1 MRVRE
6 CECVTVRVGVER
18 TGKRRGWD
26 KRGIGC
32 GCGCGG
38 KGERRE
44 SVRGEN
50 EV

>member
-26 KRGIGC
+26 KRGS